1 MNGKRDLRAA
11 LQPPEDL
18 DTRGGRLRAL
28 LADAAWRRRVLII
41 VAIMT
46 LLLVAGLAALV
57 SLVSVLPID
66 LWATR
71 ELQEHPRELLFQTM
85 YAISIFGYQ
94 PWAAATVVVG
104 AVLVGIWLGWR
115 TGAYLLA
122 LVIIQG
128 LINAAIKL
136 TIGRPRP
143 IGSLVDVIVPEQGN
157 SFPSGHVMFYTV
169 FFGMLCFL
177 AWIHL
182 QRPWQR
188 WPAVTM
194 SASLVLLIGVSRMTL
209 GSHWLSDV
217 VAAYLLGLLLLAL
230 GIEGYATLIAPQI
243 FALPPAVAAA
253 ETNTHGAGGTAR
265 PMPPKNS

>member
-1 MNGKRDLRAA
+1 MNGEHELRAA

-18 DTRGGRLRAL
+18 DTRRGRLRAL

-41 VAIMT
+41 LTIVT
-46 LLLVAGLAALV
+46 LLLVSGLAALV

-94 PWAAATVVVG
+94 PWAAVTVVAG
-104 AVLVGIWLGWR
+104 ALLVGIWLGWR

-128 LINAAIKL
+128 LVNAAIKL
-136 TIGRPRP
+136 LIGRPRP

-177 AWIHL
+177 AWTHL

-188 WPAVTM
+188 WPAVIV
-194 SASLVLLIGVSRMTL
+194 SASLVVLIGVSRMTL

-217 VAAYLLGLLLLAL
+217 IAAYLLGLLLLAL
-230 GIEGYATLIAPQI
+230 GIEGYATLVAPQI
-243 FALPPAVAAA
+243 FALPSAVAAGDSA
-253 ETNTHGAGGTAR
+253 LGASGSVDPT
-265 PMPPKNS
+265 PPKAR